1 MKFLKTLIL
10 GPLSI
15 LSLKSTAQVEDLM
28 RDKNITWIGELTTD
42 FVVEGYQALD
52 TSDNLNSSRLL
63 KYSNTDM
70 DFSFDEETPL
80 FAKIRNA
87 GRDETPVTYEDST
100 CIKQINPYTTEDTI
114 ETIDPITNEKVRK
127 IVFGGFYIPPAP
139 KFYRA
144 KQVLYYDKRKTN
156 FGLRVLTIGLM
167 IDEHNESGE
176 VIGLKSEAWLKPNNV
191 DSQKINLNSSDIS
204 IARRITS
211 RSNSPRFGKN
221 IKILKN
227 TEVSIQETLINDLGN
242 TPSILL
248 YNKDIYHRK
257 LSADDRYTLMT
268 SLKESLLAAKT
279 FKDSNRIA
287 SIKIDTIKSRVR
299 RYIPNAFP
307 DFTLMGKDTIKAKN
321 RVDED
326 DAFPDFQQLT
336 GDTTTYEEVTYVT
349 EKSPEDSLKF
359 NGIRELEKLQII
371 QDWYWDD
378 KLKNICVRFF
388 GFALM
393 RKRYNDEGE
402 YIFDY
407 TLFYRLND

>member
-1 MKFLKTLIL
+1 MKFLKILIL

-28 RDKNITWIGELTTD
+28 RDKNITWIGEFTSD
-42 FVVEGYQALD
+42 FVVEGYKLLD
-52 TSDNLNSSRLL
+52 TSDNVNSSRLL
-63 KYSNTDM
+63 KYSNTNM

-100 CIKQINPYTTEDTI
+100 CVKKINPYTTVDTI
-114 ETIDPITNEKVRK
+114 EAINPITDEKVHKLAFRC
-127 IVFGGFYIPPAP
+127 FYIPPTP
-139 KFYRA
+139 RFYRV
-144 KQVLYYDKRKTN
+144 KQVLYYDKRKSN
-156 FGLRVLTIGLM
+156 FGLRVLAIGLM
-167 IDEHNESGE
+167 VDEHNELGE

-204 IARRITS
+204 IARRIAS
-211 RSNSPRFGKN
+211 RSNSPCFGKN
-221 IKILKN
+221 IRILKN
-227 TEVSIQETLINDLGN
+227 TFGAIQETLINDLSN
-242 TPSILL
+242 NPSIIL
-248 YNKDIYHRK
+248 YSKDIYYRELLK
-257 LSADDRYTLMT
+257 DDKYNLMT
-268 SLKESLLAAKT
+268 SLKESLLVAKT

-307 DFTLMGKDTIKAKN
+307 EGKDTVKAKN

-336 GDTTTYEEVTYVT
+336 GDTTTYEEVTFVT

-378 KLKNICVRFF
+378 KLRNICVRFF

-393 RKRYNDEGE
+393 KKRYNDKGE
-402 YIFDY
+402 YIFDEP
-407 TLFYRLND
+407 LFYRLND